1 MQEYTIKAFEQ
12 QSYSSDAYIYLASD
26 YQICKAEIKALL
38 NAQEILEAMW
48 YNEVAVLVGLSAG
61 EPQESFRLY
70 DSTYLLY
77 TDGWHQI
84 DQLNAYLVNGE
95 MRDMCRSEE
104 STSLIFDAVSEDLV
118 RLFQDTFFV
127 VGMTHVQ
134 TQEPIKTDNSD
145 CHVAHTEHD
154 DANYAH
160 HGR

>member
-70 DSTYLLY
+70 NSTYLLY
-77 TDGWHQI
+77 IVSAPTRGLLARNRLQHSKMPEFDNRSTHTAKERSGTTIVVPYEVSLSHSIFSRLSLQGMCKKETEFSRK
-84 DQLNAYLVNGE
+84 NSVSMGE
-95 MRDMCRSEE
+95 
-104 STSLIFDAVSEDLV
+104 LIYNNITI
-118 RLFQDTFFV
+118 R
-127 VGMTHVQ
+127 
-134 TQEPIKTDNSD
+134 
-145 CHVAHTEHD
+145 
-154 DANYAH
+154 
-160 HGR
+160 